1 MAWPCIT
8 RVCCLARFW
17 NQFDKSDLSVPLTI
31 QNYSDISDQ
40 EVRSVTKQLTD
51 RAPRND
57 YVTTDHRNS
66 PTVPGGGGGGGNRR
80 SCRGRTEPSYRP
92 REDYQPPGVPFTSVT
107 QYKQDYKP
115 WPIPKK
121 DNFPWIGNGGKGET
135 LTESP
140 INNHSHTSQPRVE
153 REDRGRQ
160 KWGEPTVGTTSSY
173 RQEFRP
179 WTGARPSRPA
189 QRRPTCLSPGLDGPG
204 APPPATSYQ
213 VAFSGGETQRH
224 TESPQP
230 EQQQQH
236 HHHQAGPQPNRP
248 SLPKNNDMPLLASRT
263 EDQLVR
269 TKLSPNPSAVFQS
282 GSRIFNI

>member
-1 MAWPCIT
+1 MAWPCIS

-40 EVRSVTKQLTD
+40 EVRSVTKQVLTD
-51 RAPRND
+51 RAARND
-57 YVTTDHRNS
+57 YVTPDHRNS
-66 PTVPGGGGGGGNRR
+66 PTVQDGGNRR
-80 SCRGRTEPSYRP
+80 SCRGRTEPSFKP
-92 REDYQPPGVPFTSVT
+92 REDYQPPGVPFPSVT

-121 DNFPWIGNGGKGET
+121 DNFPWISNGGKGGT

-140 INNHSHTSQPRVE
+140 INSHSHTNHPRVE

-160 KWGEPTVGTTSSY
+160 RWGEPTVGTTSSY

-189 QRRPTCLSPGLDGPG
+189 QKRPTCLSPGLDGPE
-204 APPPATSYQ
+204 PPPATSYQ
-213 VAFSGGETQRH
+213 VAFSGGETQRQ
-224 TESPQP
+224 TESPQT
-230 EQQQQH
+230 EH
-236 HHHQAGPQPNRP
+236 HPGPQPSRP
-248 SLPKNNDMPLLASRT
+248 SLPKKPDPQPASRT
-263 EDQLVR
+263 EEQLVR